1 MCHNVKK
8 KNKENMDLTNV
19 YIGFALATFAGLST
33 GIGSLLGL
41 YSKFENKRLLSLALG
56 FSAGVMIYVSFMEL
70 LLLSFDSLGGIYG
83 DTYGKLIGVTSFI
96 AGLLIMLFIDQ
107 LFDHHSIADFISRSS
122 NKEESLLIRTGV
134 FSAIA
139 LAIHNFPE
147 GFATFTAA
155 VYDPAVGV
163 TLATAIAIH
172 NIPEGLAV
180 SVPIYYA
187 TKSKSKAFWI
197 SFASGLAEPLGAVI
211 GFLIFR
217 TVYNEALFGISFAL
231 CAGIMIYVALNELLP
246 VSKEYGKPSD
256 PIMGVTAGIIVM
268 AISLI
273 LMYA

>member
-1 MCHNVKK
+1 
-8 KNKENMDLTNV
+8 MDLNNI

-33 GIGSLLGL
+33 GIGSFLGL

-70 LLLSFDSLGGIYG
+70 LIISFDSLGGLYG
-83 DTYGKLIGVTSFI
+83 DTIGKLIGVTAFI
-96 AGLLIMLFIDQ
+96 MGLSIMF
-107 LFDHHSIADFISRSS
+107 FNSIADFISRSS
-122 NKEESLLIRTGV
+122 NKDESLLVRTGL

-155 VYDPAVGV
+155 VYDPTVGA
-163 TLATAIAIH
+163 TLAIAIAIH

-187 TKSKSKAFWI
+187 TKNKSKAFWI
-197 SFASGLAEPLGAVI
+197 SFASGLAEPFGALI

-217 TVYNEALFGISFAL
+217 TVYNEALFGVSFAL
-231 CAGIMIYVALNELLP
+231 CAGIMIYVSLNELLP

-256 PIMGVTAGIIVM
+256 PIIGVTAGIIVM

>member
-1 MCHNVKK
+1 
-8 KNKENMDLTNV
+8 MDFNNI

-33 GIGSLLGL
+33 GIGSFLGL

-56 FSAGVMIYVSFMEL
+56 FAAGIMVYVSFMEL
-70 LLLSFDSLGGIYG
+70 LILSFDSLGGIYG
-83 DTYGKLIGVTSFI
+83 DTFGKLIGVTAFI
-96 AGLLIMLFIDQ
+96 FGMLIMLFIDQ
-107 LFDHHSIADFISRSS
+107 LFDHHSIADFIARSS
-122 NKEESLLIRTGV
+122 NKDESLLVRTGV
-134 FSAIA
+134 FSALA

-155 VYDPAVGV
+155 VYDPTVGA
-163 TLATAIAIH
+163 TLAIAIAIH

-187 TKSKSKAFWI
+187 TKNKGKAFWI

-211 GFLIFR
+211 GFFIFS

-231 CAGIMIYVALNELLP
+231 CAGIMVYVALNELLP
-246 VSKEYGKPSD
+246 VSKEYGEPTD

-268 AISLI
+268 ALSLI
-273 LMYA
+273 MMYA

>member
-70 LLLSFDSLGGIYG
+70 LLLSFDSLGGLYG